1 MSSVADNL
9 TSSPPRRRHDSQAS
23 RQALLEA
30 ADALFE
36 ERGYDAATVRDIG
49 ERAGVDPALIAR
61 YFGSKENLY
70 LATLEHGRTP
80 TPTDPMQLLERMLSR
95 SEQRG
100 GGPVPHAMVSPTLTD
115 AMREQI
121 REIMRRRLV
130 DPLAAEL
137 AARDAPDAILRVE
150 ILVALAIGV
159 SLTRASGTLPT
170 LAEAPLE
177 DVLAVLEPLAGALQQ
192 AGPS

>member
-1 MSSVADNL
+1 MSSVADNIS
-9 TSSPPRRRHDSQAS
+9 TSSPRRRHDSQAS

-49 ERAGVDPALIAR
+49 ERAGVDAALIAR

-80 TPTDPMQLLERMLSR
+80 APTDPMQLLERMLSR

-100 GGPVPHAMVSPTLTD
+100 SGPVPHAMVSPTLTD

-130 DPLAAEL
+130 EPLAAEL
-137 AARDAPDAILRVE
+137 AAPDAVLRVE

-170 LAEAPLE
+170 LAAAPLE
-177 DVLAVLEPLAGALQQ
+177 DVLAALEPLARALQQ
-192 AGPS
+192 PAAS